1 MKKVMIPK
9 FVDDPPSV
17 LLWSIDEIA
26 PLALGLVMGM
36 IIGRA
41 LIFTVLGLV
50 VTHLYRRHVNQNQD
64 GFLCHWL
71 YWHGFYFKE
80 SRTVV
85 NPFSRIWY

>member
-1 MKKVMIPK
+1 MKKTALPRM
-9 FVDDPPSV
+9 VDDPPTV

-26 PLALGLVMGM
+26 PLIISLVTGM
-36 IIGRA
+36 MMGRA
-41 LIFTVLGLV
+41 LIFFAGGLII
-50 VTHLYRRHVNQNQD
+50 TSCYRKYLNRNQD

-80 SRTVV
+80 SRTVA